1 MNIPGIIAIGNGE
14 KCPYCDLTIDEHI
27 DTLKHLMDNHAEQAL
42 SHLHDKEGK

>member
-1 MNIPGIIAIGNGE
+1 MNIAGFLAIGNDE